1 MIKNF
6 KELKVWQKA
15 HILVLQVYKITQ
27 NFPAR
32 ELYCLTS
39 QMRRAAISIAANIVE
54 GKKRNTAN
62 DFAHFINMADTSLE
76 ELKYYFIL
84 SKDLEYIS
92 TEKMNVL
99 MSMAEEVGLML
110 NGLEKVLQ
118 KYKR

>member
-15 HILVLQVYKITQ
+15 HILVLQVYKVTQ
-27 NFPAR
+27 DFPAM
-32 ELYCLTS
+32 EQYCLTS

-76 ELKYYFIL
+76 ELKYYFI
-84 SKDLEYIS
+84 KPARKPQAFKPGDEWPPETEPVS
-92 TEKMNVL
+92 TGVVKANL
-99 MSMAEEVGLML
+99 A
-110 NGLEKVLQ
+110 
-118 KYKR
+118 